1 MENENNNVPN
11 TTDQVSAMDAVSNTL
26 EQPAEPSIGVIP
38 ADASAEATPV
48 APETPAAV
56 EPVQAPVEGAPVEV
70 APVEGAPVEEPTL
83 AEGVPGEAPVEV
95 GVVSPDG
102 TQAPVD
108 APKKSKL
115 PLIIGIV
122 VAVLA
127 IGAAVYFLFL
137 KKDEEK
143 PVENNTT
150 KPVEN
155 TTQPEEKSLEDLVA
169 DYLTFLGDG
178 YLTAVADDVDGDKTK
193 DETGIECKAIT
204 YEDLAAMKKAQ
215 EENETNATDANTTE
229 ANATEANETNETNET
244 SKDAKTGPTG
254 YFACKKAPDPVDS
267 VAINKTKETDKALD
281 FEKELQL
288 TASCTSARKDEKC
301 EDNLKWESL
310 NTKVATV
317 DEKTGKVKNV
327 NSEVEEGQET
337 VVKIRVKYA
346 EKTAEIDLKMKGG
359 KKKPV
364 ENTTTQPE
372 QNTTTQP
379 ETNTTPTPAAQEY
392 PKCSKSD
399 TPDEMKESV
408 RGPMQSDIEDW
419 TLKYIA
425 DNCPTFEQLKTAVQ
439 NEAERY
445 AAAIPCSPTVV
456 AKARTEALERLISR
470 KADAAG
476 KFQRACVETGK
487 VDYSFE

>member
-1 MENENNNVPN
+1 M
-11 TTDQVSAMDAVSNTL
+11 
-26 EQPAEPSIGVIP
+26 
-38 ADASAEATPV
+38 
-48 APETPAAV
+48 
-56 EPVQAPVEGAPVEV
+56 
-70 APVEGAPVEEPTL
+70 
-83 AEGVPGEAPVEV
+83 EV

-254 YFACKKAPDPVDS
+254 YFACKKAPEPVDS
-267 VAINKTKETDKALD
+267 VAINKPTDTTVKYG
-281 FEKELQL
+281 EKLKL
-288 TASCTSARKDEKC
+288 TASCTSARKEEKC
-301 EDNLKWESL
+301 QDNLKWISQTPSL
-310 NTKVATV
+310 FPV
-317 DEKTGKVKNV
+317 DEKTGEVTNNNDKTEDIKV
-327 NSEVEEGQET
+327 T
-337 VVKIRVKYA
+337 ITVKYA
-346 EKTAEIDLKMKGG
+346 EIDAKIELTMKG
-359 KKKPV
+359 KPAEPKQEEPKPV

-372 QNTTTQP
+372 
-379 ETNTTPTPAAQEY
+379 TNTTPAAQEY

>member
-26 EQPAEPSIGVIP
+26 EQPAEPEIGVIP
-38 ADASAEATPV
+38 ADASVEATPV

-56 EPVQAPVEGAPVEV
+56 EPVPAPVEGAPVEG

-137 KKDEEK
+137 KKDEEE
-143 PVENNTT
+143 PVENNT

-155 TTQPEEKSLEDLVA
+155 TTQTEEKSLEELVA

-178 YLTAVADDVDGDKTK
+178 YLTATADDVDGDKTK

-204 YEDLAAMKKAQ
+204 YEDLAAMQKAN
-215 EENETNATDANTTE
+215 EENETNATEANATE
-229 ANATEANETNETNET
+229 ANATEANETNETANE
-244 SKDAKTGPTG
+244 KTGETG
-254 YFACKKAPDPVDS
+254 YFACKKAPEPVDS
-267 VAINKTKETDKALD
+267 LAINKPTKDKD
-281 FEKELQL
+281 KIFENDKEFTL
-288 TASCTSARKDEKC
+288 TATCTSAKKDENCQEKL
-301 EDNLKWESL
+301 EWSVNDSS
-310 NTKVATV
+310 TV
-317 DEKTGKVKNV
+317 QVVDKKTGKFKNI
-327 NSEVEEGQET
+327 NQQEKDIDVEFT
-337 VVKIRVKYA
+337 VKYA
-346 EKTAEIDLKMKGG
+346 DKMDKVTLKMKG
-359 KKKPV
+359 KPKAAEPTPT
-364 ENTTTQPE
+364 ENTTT
-372 QNTTTQP
+372 NTTTP
-379 ETNTTPTPAAQEY
+379 AENTTTPPAQEY

-399 TPDEMKESV
+399 TPDEMKTGV
-408 RGPMQSDIEDW
+408 RTAMEEDMEKW
-419 TLKYIA
+419 TLDYIA
-425 DNCPTFEQLKTAVQ
+425 ANCPTYADLKVAVQ

-456 AKARTEALERLISR
+456 AKARTEALDSLERR
-470 KADAAG
+470 KDAAVTKFNNNCADAG
-476 KFQRACVETGK
+476 HP
-487 VDYSFE
+487 FE

>member
-26 EQPAEPSIGVIP
+26 EQPAEPEIGVIP
-38 ADASAEATPV
+38 ADASVEATPV

-56 EPVQAPVEGAPVEV
+56 EPVPAPVEGAPVEG

-102 TQAPVD
+102 TQAPID

-137 KKDEEK
+137 KKDEEE
-143 PVENNTT
+143 PVENNT

-155 TTQPEEKSLEDLVA
+155 TTQTEEKSLEELVA

-178 YLTAVADDVDGDKTK
+178 YLTAAADDVDGDKTK

-204 YEDLAAMKKAQ
+204 YEDLAAMQKAQ
-215 EENETNATDANTTE
+215 EENETNATEANATEANATE
-229 ANATEANETNETNET
+229 ANATEANETNETANE
-244 SKDAKTGPTG
+244 KTGETG

-267 VAINKTKETDKALD
+267 VAINKTKDTEKAVEYD
-281 FEKELQL
+281 KELQL
-288 TASCTSARKDEKC
+288 TAACTSARKEEKC
-301 EDNLKWESL
+301 QDNLKWSSN

-327 NSEVEEGQET
+327 NSETLEGQET
-337 VVKIRVKYA
+337 TVEITVKYA
-346 EKTAEIDLKMKGG
+346 EKMDKIVLKMKGG
-359 KKKPV
+359 KK
-364 ENTTTQPE
+364 
-372 QNTTTQP
+372 P
-379 ETNTTPTPAAQEY
+379 ETNTTTPAENTTTPAENTTTPPAQEY

-399 TPDEMKESV
+399 APDEMKAAVKSAMEED
-408 RGPMQSDIEDW
+408 MEDW

-425 DNCPTFEQLKTAVQ
+425 DHCPTYAELKVAVQ

-445 AAAIPCSPTVV
+445 ATAIPCSPTVV
-456 AKARTEALERLISR
+456 SKAREEALTRLESR
-470 KADAAG
+470 KDAAVTKFNNSCADAG
-476 KFQRACVETGK
+476 HP
-487 VDYSFE
+487 FE